1 MDEQGKSPIPSFSD
15 RRGFRFGLYCTI
27 AAFGTYFCMYA
38 FRKPFAAGTYDGLS
52 FGGINFKI
60 LLIISQVAG
69 YTLSKFIGIK
79 VISEMSKSNR
89 IFMLLVLIGIA
100 EFALVGLGVVPYPYN
115 FICMFLNGLPLG
127 MIWGIVFSYL
137 EGRQSTEALAAGLS
151 ASFIVSSGVVK
162 AVGKYTMSSWGVAEF
177 WMPAVTG
184 SLFVLPL
191 LVFVA
196 LLSKIPR
203 PDHDDIRART
213 ERIPMTRS
221 DRWSMLRNYWFG
233 LALLIIAHMLLTGLR
248 DFRDK
253 FSVEILATMGMD
265 DAQHLATSELP
276 VMLLT
281 LIPLGCIMLI
291 RNHRTAYAIT
301 MAVLIVGFLIAGL
314 STLAWE
320 HQFIGGFTWFICVG
334 IGLYLAYVPYHSML
348 FESFVAVFRE
358 KGNAGYLIY
367 VADATG
373 YLSSVSVLLFK
384 NFSAGALSP
393 LQFFVKLTYVS
404 AILGIGA
411 VSMAIVY
418 FLLRRVSVIPPHRAS
433 SNTRLA
439 LDSQAEYM
447 KVSS

>member
-52 FGGINFKI
+52 FGGIDFKI

-162 AVGKYTMSSWGVAEF
+162 AVGKYLMTDWGVPEF
-177 WMPAVTG
+177 WMPAMTG
-184 SLFVLPL
+184 GLFVIPL
-191 LVFVA
+191 FFFA
-196 LLSKIPR
+196 YLLSRVPT
-203 PDHDDIRART
+203 PDARDIEERT
-213 ERIPMTRS
+213 ERVPMTRA
-221 DRWSMLRNYWFG
+221 DRWSMLRKFWLG
-233 LALLIIAHMLLTGLR
+233 LLMLVLAHMLLTAMR

-253 FSVEILATMGMD
+253 FAVEIIGAMGIG
-265 DAQHLATSELP
+265 DAKHLATSELP
-276 VMLLT
+276 VMLLA
-281 LIPLGCIMLI
+281 LIPLGCIMFI
-291 RNHRTAYAIT
+291 RSHRAAFSV
-301 MAVLIVGFLIAGL
+301 VLCTLLFGFAIAGI
-314 STLAWE
+314 STLAW
-320 HQFIGGFTWFICVG
+320 QADLLDGFAWFIIVG
-334 IGLYLAYVPYHSML
+334 IVLYLAYVPYHSML
-348 FESFVAVFRE
+348 FERFIALFRE

-373 YLSSVSVLLFK
+373 YLSSVAVLLVK
-384 NFSAGALSP
+384 NFAAGELTP
-393 LQFFVKLTYVS
+393 LDFFVKLTYFVS
-404 AILGIGA
+404 IAGVVSISVALAYFVIRRA
-411 VSMAIVY
+411 VSRPAIEQPEGPGL
-418 FLLRRVSVIPPHRAS
+418 FE
-433 SNTRLA
+433 TG
-439 LDSQAEYM
+439 Q
-447 KVSS
+447 